1 MARWD
6 VAQGQVNLAKEAKAC
21 PLYDVIHRK
30 PQTSPV
36 ATGGLWWA
44 NPPKHNFKS
53 PKIEIKNTTN
63 QEFLSNFRMSSP
75 PAQT

>member
-36 ATGGLWWA
+36 ATGGL
-44 NPPKHNFKS
+44 
-53 PKIEIKNTTN
+53 
-63 QEFLSNFRMSSP
+63 
-75 PAQT
+75 